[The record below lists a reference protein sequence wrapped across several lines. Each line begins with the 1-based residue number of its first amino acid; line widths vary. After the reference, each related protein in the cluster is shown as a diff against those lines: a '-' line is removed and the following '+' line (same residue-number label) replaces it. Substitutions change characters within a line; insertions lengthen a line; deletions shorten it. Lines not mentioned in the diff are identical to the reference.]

1 MLCNLQLLKSAPV
14 EFVRAKLFKGKKAS
28 VCRNQ
33 PKFNY

>member
-14 EFVRAKLFKGKKAS
+14 EFVRAKLEKKAP